1 MLITLALPLKVL
13 NVLYESKEGDTME
26 FLNEHWVLVYGLI
39 MWGLGW
45 FTGKCMSKERKR

>member
-1 MLITLALPLKVL
+1 
-13 NVLYESKEGDTME
+13 ME
-26 FLNEHWVLVYGLI
+26 FLNEHWVLLYGLI